1 MQKLWPV
8 KVTVGKLSETV
19 SDTDSRQEKLDET
32 VSRVDE
38 NLTKLDGSLKP
49 VTAAENCATAETRKR
64 LGKLDLD
71 FYDSDKNKL
80 RKGKTTSN

>member
-8 KVTVGKLSETV
+8 KVAVGKLSETV

-38 NLTKLDGSLKP
+38 NLTKLDGSLEP
-49 VTAAENCATAETRKR
+49 VTTAENCATAETRKR
-64 LGKLDLD
+64 LG
-71 FYDSDKNKL
+71 NKP
-80 RKGKTTSN
+80 

>member
-8 KVTVGKLSETV
+8 KVTVGKRSETV

-49 VTAAENCATAETRKR
+49 VTTAENCATAETRKR
-64 LGKLDLD
+64 LGKQTLE
-71 FYDSDKNKL
+71 FYDTNKNKL
-80 RKGKTTSN
+80 RKRKTTSN